1 MSLWLTLFDFDRT
14 LVRENS
20 IGLLFAGACGCGPSW
35 WPLWQE
41 LPAVMGSS
49 LAYRGG
55 LRAAIKERLYRSC
68 LTGRSEGEI
77 RAIGE
82 RIAGRLTPNPSVVRA
97 LEEVAAAGG
106 DNWVVTAAPQ
116 AFVQGVVTAKGWP
129 VARVIGTEPPTAA
142 DGRYTGELRGECIR
156 EEKARRIR
164 EAALGLRNRD
174 QPPIL
179 AAYGNLPADL
189 PMLALARR
197 GYVVRRG
204 RIAIH
209 H

>member
-1 MSLWLTLFDFDRT
+1 MSRWLTLFDFDRT

-20 IGLLFAGACGCGPSW
+20 IGFLFAGACGCGRSR
-35 WPLWQE
+35 WPLWRQ
-41 LPAVMGSS
+41 LLALAGSS
-49 LAYRGG
+49 QLYRSG
-55 LRAAIKERLYRSC
+55 LRTAVKHRLYRCC
-68 LTGRSEGEI
+68 LAGRSEAEI
-77 RAIGE
+77 RSIG
-82 RIAGRLTPNPSVVRA
+82 AGAASRLNPNPAV
-97 LEEVAAAGG
+97 L
-106 DNWVVTAAPQ
+106 
-116 AFVQGVVTAKGWP
+116 GVVGAKGWP

-142 DGRYTGELRGECIR
+142 DGRYTGEIEDECIR

-164 EAALGLRNRD
+164 QAAFGLRDRD
-174 QPPIL
+174 HPPII